1 MPPAAQKRGGRSVGG
16 NPLTYFSADNPA
28 ERIHDVDGSA
38 RSDEQIVFR
47 TVKGVA
53 LNDGRTAQIHDGG
66 FIICQRDAATAEAFG
81 DLVAR
86 DRAAAHPENI
96 CGKHTAAAG
105 RAVACDH
112 AAVDRQR
119 RLLARIDAAT
129 IGRSVARAAICLIAM
144 SDFSR
149 GNANFVR

>member
-16 NPLTYFSADNPA
+16 KPLTYFSADNPA

-81 DLVAR
+81 DLVA
-86 DRAAAHPENI
+86 
-96 CGKHTAAAG
+96 
-105 RAVACDH
+105 CDH